1 MGGQI
6 KAWLQLVRP
15 FTLVAPFIA
24 IFFGVII
31 QLAVYGNLASFWPN
45 IPTIVF
51 AALALSAAQA
61 VGQILNQVEDVE
73 IDILNHKDYRP
84 IPSGKISVAQ
94 AETASWALAIFSILV
109 GFAVNIYYGVFM
121 MTFILF
127 GILYNLEPFR
137 VKKRLWINTISLSIS
152 RGLFPL
158 PAAWAIFGNPGDA
171 APWLLGSIM
180 AVWALAWQNTKDLD
194 DVEGDRDCG
203 IMTPVVYH
211 RWKTLTSIIGFLS
224 LVTFALLALYIV
236 SGWLPSSMAILFI
249 LALPTAWM
257 FYKMARNN
265 ISATSLENNELWASF
280 YLTLAG
286 FYIVAA
292 AAYLVGPYLTLFS

>member
-61 VGQILNQVEDVE
+61 VGAVGQILNQVEDVE

-84 IPSGKISVAQ
+84 IPSGKITVAQ

-158 PAAWAIFGNPGDA
+158 PAA
-171 APWLLGSIM
+171 
-180 AVWALAWQNTKDLD
+180 VWVLAWQNTKDLD